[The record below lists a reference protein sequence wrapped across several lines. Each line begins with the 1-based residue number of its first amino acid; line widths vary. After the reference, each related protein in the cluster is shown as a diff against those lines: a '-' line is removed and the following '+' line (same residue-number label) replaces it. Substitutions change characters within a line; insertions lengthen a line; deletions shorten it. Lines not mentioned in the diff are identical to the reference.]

1 MTGFSIESTL
11 DWNGL
16 IVGSFWFF
24 GIYIDI
30 KESSTEIP
38 IVMGVISQS
47 QACFNL
53 NKI

>member
-38 IVMGVISQS
+38 IVMGVIPDMLQFE
-47 QACFNL
+47 QNL
-53 NKI
+53 K